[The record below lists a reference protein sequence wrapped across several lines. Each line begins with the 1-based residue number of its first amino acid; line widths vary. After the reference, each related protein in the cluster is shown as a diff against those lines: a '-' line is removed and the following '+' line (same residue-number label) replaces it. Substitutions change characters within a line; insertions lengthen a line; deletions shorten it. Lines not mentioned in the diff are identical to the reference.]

1 VAHIAMRSWA
11 AAFIKPHLKPTDE
24 IRHKQANR
32 VVRAGV
38 LAA

>member
-1 VAHIAMRSWA
+1 MHSWA
-11 AAFIKPHLKPTDE
+11 AAFIKPYLKPTDE
-24 IRHKQANR
+24 IRNEQANR